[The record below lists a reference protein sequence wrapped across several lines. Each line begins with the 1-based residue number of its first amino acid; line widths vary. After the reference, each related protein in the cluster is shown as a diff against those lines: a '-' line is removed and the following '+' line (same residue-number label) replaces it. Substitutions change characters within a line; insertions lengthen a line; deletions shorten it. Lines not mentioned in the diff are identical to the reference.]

1 MLKKALKA
9 TVKNLYQIIR
19 DEYTL
24 NEKINLNHLTKTFL
38 VFLEEGKSNDMILRQ
53 RAKEFVSTVNQKI
66 VAAGVTLPED
76 ARKLIDTI
84 ERLSTAGSAS
94 LFHFLVFRFLKLSL
108 G

>member
-24 NEKINLNHLTKTFL
+24 NEKINLNHLTKIFL
-38 VFLEEGKSNDMILRQ
+38 VFLEEGKSNDVILRQ
-53 RAKEFVSTVNQKI
+53 RAKEFVTTVNKKI
-66 VAAGVTLPED
+66 VTAGVTLPED

-84 ERLSTAGSAS
+84 DCLSRAGTVS